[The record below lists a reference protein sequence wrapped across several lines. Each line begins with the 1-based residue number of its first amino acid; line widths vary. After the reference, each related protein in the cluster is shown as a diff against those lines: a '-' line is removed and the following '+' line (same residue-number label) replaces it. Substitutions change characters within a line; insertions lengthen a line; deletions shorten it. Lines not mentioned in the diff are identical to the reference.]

1 VRCALFYYLP
11 VVMRRAPVKIPQN
24 LVAENKKAQYAPARQ
39 LFDDKIYT
47 L

>member
-1 VRCALFYYLP
+1 
-11 VVMRRAPVKIPQN
+11 MRRAPVKIPQN
-24 LVAENKKAQYAPARQ
+24 LGTKNKKAEYAPARQ